1 MFAVQI
7 IFGFVLSLT
16 IPMSTSATE
25 LPYGQLATNGFRNQA
40 QVAYVKPP
48 REFKALKPTTI
59 TVPNEVKQVLDEL
72 FTRNNTKALMVVRN
86 SQIIYERYSFG
97 VGKRNTPLGF
107 SIAKSL
113 TALIVGRAICDG
125 YINSINDPI
134 KKYIPSLSGTS
145 WGESTVKNVLQ
156 MSSGAYKKDIKYNGH
171 KNTELMKNIGS
182 ALFGGVMNEDFIDL
196 MKLHDD
202 KAFAS
207 GIYFNYNNFDTIAL
221 GLLVEKSAGL
231 PFQNILKKQFGNLR
245 VQNRVALG

>member
-25 LPYGQLATNGFRNQA
+25 LPYGQQATNGFRNQA

-107 SIAKSL
+107 SISKSL
-113 TALIVGRAICDG
+113 TALTVGRAICDG

-134 KKYIPSLSGTS
+134 KNIFQVYQ
-145 WGESTVKNVLQ
+145 EHH
-156 MSSGAYKKDIKYNGH
+156 GASPQLKMFCKCQVARTRQILNIMAIK
-171 KNTELMKNIGS
+171 
-182 ALFGGVMNEDFIDL
+182 
-196 MKLHDD
+196 
-202 KAFAS
+202 
-207 GIYFNYNNFDTIAL
+207 
-221 GLLVEKSAGL
+221 
-231 PFQNILKKQFGNLR
+231 ILNS
-245 VQNRVALG
+245 